1 MSGRRRK
8 GDDSTLGL
16 RGAIFFLFFL
26 NLTFSHS
33 VFTCPSDNC
42 LHSLSCS
49 IHWSISFVNAFS
61 SISVCF
67 GGSPQFICRRVSW
80 FRLGDDSPRCSRLFR
95 SFTKRTQKVPIAL
108 LRKAC
113 NHLWPPSRYGLAE
126 LETSVGYPPQKFVCV
141 ELSAIKYRSSGYD
154 LLNKSLKQ
162 MLKFINWCGQLGKHL
177 VAQPWTFTVVYLS
190 VFFRFFFPD
199 YHVFI
204 LFDFASRLNQCQEV
218 KLRTWKYLITYTYT
232 FLC

>member
-1 MSGRRRK
+1 MYTIDAILRMSGRRRK
-8 GDDSTLGL
+8 GDDSMLGL
-16 RGAIFFLFFL
+16 RGAIFSFLFLFFFL

-95 SFTKRTQKVPIAL
+95 SFTKRTRKVPTAL

-113 NHLWPPSRYGLAE
+113 NHLWPPSRDDLTE
-126 LETSVGYPPQKFVCV
+126 LKPKGREGETSVGYPPQKFVCV
-141 ELSAIKYRSSGYD
+141 ELSAIKYRSSGCD
-154 LLNKSLKQ
+154 LLNKSTK
-162 MLKFINWCGQLGKHL
+162 
-177 VAQPWTFTVVYLS
+177 A
-190 VFFRFFFPD
+190 
-199 YHVFI
+199 
-204 LFDFASRLNQCQEV
+204 
-218 KLRTWKYLITYTYT
+218 
-232 FLC
+232 